1 VYYALA
7 GGKRGRKL
15 TLRVPET
22 RADSPITFID
32 ARERMSSQPPNPSF
46 TSLPVL
52 RTAQKLKI
60 REHDRY
66 LDAERLIATA
76 FEHDMP
82 AGAAITRMHFFTL
95 MDTCNSCGGF
105 VLPRLKLDYPQ
116 ADFSVSYILP
126 YTPPS

>member
-1 VYYALA
+1 
-7 GGKRGRKL
+7 
-15 TLRVPET
+15 
-22 RADSPITFID
+22 
-32 ARERMSSQPPNPSF
+32 
-46 TSLPVL
+46 
-52 RTAQKLKI
+52 
-60 REHDRY
+60 
-66 LDAERLIATA
+66 
-76 FEHDMP
+76 MP